1 LTYFTK
7 EKSKD
12 LELSTSPLRETIKT
26 NENNK
31 EIKEHKENKDS
42 KENKE
47 NYNKQ
52 FKELT
57 ESLDIDE
64 DLKTSDR

>member
-1 LTYFTK
+1 MTYFTK

-31 EIKEHKENKDS
+31 E
-42 KENKE
+42 NKE

>member
-31 EIKEHKENKDS
+31 EIKE
-42 KENKE
+42 NKE

>member
-1 LTYFTK
+1 MTYFTK

-31 EIKEHKENKDS
+31 EIKE
-42 KENKE
+42 NKE